1 MGVFGG
7 PFASIASRS
16 AKVGNAPCDRFAS
29 LPSRPYGKDGSRAL
43 PVFGGGGGS
52 FRTAFSIGGGTR
64 SNDIVPATFP
74 SGPRGGF
81 FIGGGGSFLGT
92 GDGVD
97 LSGGGAF
104 FHGFGSGVPLAA
116 IDASAFAAIDP
127 GGGGTYSVTGAQGS
141 GGGIGGLG
149 PHGRFGP
156 VLSFGVHGFGDGV

>member
-1 MGVFGG
+1 M
-7 PFASIASRS
+7 
-16 AKVGNAPCDRFAS
+16 
-29 LPSRPYGKDGSRAL
+29 

-52 FRTAFSIGGGTR
+52 FRAAFSIGGGAR

-81 FIGGGGSFLGT
+81 FIGGGSLLGT

-149 PHGRFGP
+149 PHGIFGP